1 MTKCISI
8 DGDQI
13 VYYDEYDEK
22 FIQNFTHSLMWN
34 DEPLT
39 AIPLN
44 VIFDNELITDEKQFY
59 AAQEELQLY
68 IDEYNL

>member
-8 DGDQI
+8 DGDQV

-22 FIQNFTHSLMWN
+22 FMQNFTHSLVWD

-44 VIFDNELITDEKQFY
+44 VIFDNELITNEKQFY
-59 AAQEELQLY
+59 AVEDQLEFY
-68 IDEYNL
+68 INQYDL